1 MDFKRADQYK
11 PLILRI
17 FIALTVIL
25 WGYEK
30 LTLEKLVKS
39 YIMDYEK
46 FMFMDINMFLDI
58 AGWLQIILGTLLI
71 LGLLTRANAF
81 VVAIMGMVTILVPGV
96 IIMKD
101 VPHFAYAFAL
111 TGAALTLL
119 IEGGGEYSVD
129 KYIFRSTHK
138 CYPVEVCEVPG

>member
-17 FIALTVIL
+17 FLALTVIF

-39 YIMDYEK
+39 YTMDYEQL
-46 FMFMDINMFLDI
+46 MFLDVNMFLDI
-58 AGWLQIILGTLLI
+58 AGWLQIILGFLLI

-111 TGAALTLL
+111 TGAALALL

-129 KYIFRSTHK
+129 KYIFGSTHK
-138 CYPVEVCEVPG
+138 CYPVEVCEIPG

>member
-17 FIALTVIL
+17 FLALTVIF

-39 YIMDYEK
+39 YTMDYEQL
-46 FMFMDINMFLDI
+46 MFLDVNMFLDI
-58 AGWLQIILGTLLI
+58 AGWLQIILGSLLI

-81 VVAIMGMVTILVPGV
+81 VVAIMGMFPISP
-96 IIMKD
+96 M
-101 VPHFAYAFAL
+101 H
-111 TGAALTLL
+111 
-119 IEGGGEYSVD
+119 S
-129 KYIFRSTHK
+129 H
-138 CYPVEVCEVPG
+138 

>member
-11 PLILRI
+11 PLILRL
-17 FIALTVIL
+17 FIAFTVIL

-39 YIMDYEK
+39 YIMDYEQ

-129 KYIFRSTHK
+129 KYIFGSAHK